1 MRVDGA
7 GSGRTGAVPGTRR
20 PRPAIHD
27 PFGEAH
33 MTAMTACSTAPGI
46 RRRGRAWVITLGD
59 APRGQA
65 LDRVVRTVDGIVSA
79 DDAAL
84 VVDAGAVTSADDSL
98 VEWLTAVGRR
108 LPLCVAAPSP
118 TVRTLLRSSGAGRSV
133 PSASCMG
140 EALDSVGI

>member
-1 MRVDGA
+1 
-7 GSGRTGAVPGTRR
+7 
-20 PRPAIHD
+20 
-27 PFGEAH
+27 
-33 MTAMTACSTAPGI
+33 MTASTPCITAPGV

-59 APRGQA
+59 APRGRD
-65 LDRVVRTVDGIVSA
+65 LDRVVRTVDDLASA
-79 DDAAL
+79 KDAAL

-118 TVRTLLRSSGAGRSV
+118 TVRTLLHRSGAGRAV

-140 EALDSVGI
+140 EALDTVGI